1 VIDDK
6 NSPEKSYRDIGR
18 YLGLGTQMAATV
30 VLMVF
35 LGKWLDEK
43 FDTYPVLIIV
53 FSFLGVIVAIYNLI
67 KEAIGLNEK
76 KKNTKNN

>member
-1 VIDDK
+1 MIDDK

-18 YLGLGTQMAATV
+18 YLGLGAQMAATV